1 MSDNDDN
8 EALTELPLYGVRV
21 LDITANMS
29 GPFATMILGDQ
40 GADVIKLEPL
50 DGDPIRNVGSGSPG
64 MSTFFAN
71 LNRSKRF
78 IAMDLSRPE
87 SRPVL
92 DSLLDWAD
100 VVVHNYRPAAAIP
113 LGIDADSVRMGRERL
128 VHVTVTGYGMSGPY
142 AGRPAYDHVIQALS
156 GVAARQAEHD
166 GEPRMVRHGIV
177 DKLAAITVAQ
187 AVSSALVRQGR
198 SGRGCAI
205 SISML
210 DVAVTVL
217 WPDGMMNHTALAP
230 ERTLPDISN
239 GFRLT
244 PTRDGHLAF
253 SLVTPKQLGNLRRAV
268 GLEEDRRF
276 DSPGNPMRHA
286 GALVR
291 EASGRLG
298 GMTTDDAVAL
308 LSAYDVPVA
317 PVVDLDELH
326 LHPQLVANGTI
337 ESFEHPILGSIR
349 QANPLVPFTGATAAD
364 LLPARGLGAHGREI
378 LAERGLDAE
387 AIEALC
393 RAGVVAD
400 AAVPGRSE
408 DESRA

>member
-1 MSDNDDN
+1 MSDIDAD
-8 EALTELPLYGVRV
+8 EELDELPLSGVRV

-50 DGDPIRNVGSGSPG
+50 DGDPMRNVGSGSPG

-78 IAMDLSRPE
+78 IAMDLSLPE
-87 SRPVL
+87 SRPVF

-100 VVVHNYRPAAAIP
+100 VVVHNYRPAAAES
-113 LGIDADSVRMGRERL
+113 LGIDAVSVRAGRERL
-128 VHVTVTGYGMSGPY
+128 VHVTVIGYGVSGPY
-142 AGRPAYDHVIQALS
+142 AGRPAYDQVIQALS
-156 GVAARQAEHD
+156 GFAARQAEPD
-166 GEPRMVRHGIV
+166 GEPGMVRHGIV
-177 DKLAAITVAQ
+177 DKLAAMTVAQ
-187 AVSSALVRQGR
+187 AVSSALVRQTR

-217 WPDGMMNHTALAP
+217 WPDGMMNHTALAA

-253 SLVTPKQLGNLRRAV
+253 SLATAKQLGNLRRAV
-268 GLEEDRRF
+268 GLEDDPRF
-276 DSPGNPMRHA
+276 DSPGSPMRRA
-286 GALVR
+286 GALIR
-291 EASGRLG
+291 EASVGLEE
-298 GMTTDDAVAL
+298 MTTDDAVAL
-308 LSAYDVPVA
+308 LSANDVPVA

-326 LHPQLVANGTI
+326 LHPQIVANGTI
-337 ESFEHPILGSIR
+337 RSFEHPILGSIR
-349 QANPLVPFTGATAAD
+349 QANPLVRFTGATAAD
-364 LLPARGLGAHGREI
+364 LPPAGGLGEHGREI
-378 LAERGLDAE
+378 LAERGFDAE
-387 AIEALC
+387 TIDALC
-393 RAGVVAD
+393 GAGVVAD
-400 AAVPGRSE
+400 PENRVVPPN
-408 DESRA
+408 ESGA